1 MTWLIINSEF
11 KKKKKK
17 VERSNN
23 PNVQESSKTKFCK
36 VHYTLIFIGPFITT
50 GRNYSTPCALYHRKD
65 LDKELNHR
73 SDAMALHDGPLDN
86 FPSIES
92 KIEMGETSFMLHTY
106 EMMGT
111 KILRRERE

>member
-50 GRNYSTPCALYHRKD
+50 GRNYSTSCALYHRKD

-73 SDAMALHDGPLDN
+73 SDAMALHDGPLDK
-86 FPSIES
+86 FPSIENQKS
-92 KIEMGETSFMLHTY
+92 RWGGRVSCCTHMK
-106 EMMGT
+106 
-111 KILRRERE
+111 